1 MTHSVV
7 DLTVRTAKPI
17 VHREAYQTLEPMV
30 GAEAARDVVREAWRR
45 YEVLD
50 HGLPL
55 EPTFGANIMVHLAA
69 LTIAFYRAL
78 VANGQSPEDARAL
91 VAEINWAVYEN
102 LTSLPWA
109 LTALGGAGTLGRVK
123 RALDLFMVFPYAA
136 PGYDMAYVDE
146 GPGVVG
152 FDVWRCP
159 AAELFEAHGLSALC
173 KEAFCDLDYPLAD
186 MWGVELERTHTL
198 STGGPCCNFRF
209 RDKPT
214 ELASKSRGTPEDKT

>member
-1 MTHSVV
+1 MAGKTTSSAEIKTGAGRFP
-7 DLTVRTAKPI
+7 L
-17 VHREAYQTLEPMV
+17 VHKLIQFADIRRHYKDMREAL
-30 GAEAARDVVREAWRR
+30 
-45 YEVLD
+45 
-50 HGLPL
+50 
-55 EPTFGANIMVHLAA
+55 
-69 LTIAFYRAL
+69 IASIA
-78 VANGQSPEDARAL
+78 QQ
-91 VAEINWAVYEN
+91 
-102 LTSLPWA
+102 
-109 LTALGGAGTLGRVK
+109 GAGTLGRVK